1 MPRLCVRKVS
11 VPAAAPRSHVCCI
24 AGLFRLPHS
33 PHRPRHRVDHHARWR
48 RHWELSQ
55 WRWRQRPVLLP
66 DRRRDRPQR
75 HVCARCGAN
84 GPRHPSTSCHPV
96 DGTPRP
102 PNVPLAPTAHRAVCT
117 DFPPRSVC
125 SPAYGLKLSSS
136 VCAPVSPR
144 AASQDYSNHR
154 IRRIDIATG
163 STTTL
168 AGTSSSGSTNGA
180 GASSQFNYPY
190 GVAIDPSG
198 SFALVAVR
206 QLPPRRR
213 VRPPPPL
220 APYSRL
226 AHAGLCTA
234 RP

>member
-1 MPRLCVRKVS
+1 MQP
-11 VPAAAPRSHVCCI
+11 
-24 AGLFRLPHS
+24 GL
-33 PHRPRHRVDHHARWR
+33 
-48 RHWELSQ
+48 
-55 WRWRQRPVLLP
+55 
-66 DRRRDRPQR
+66 
-75 HVCARCGAN
+75 
-84 GPRHPSTSCHPV
+84 
-96 DGTPRP
+96 
-102 PNVPLAPTAHRAVCT
+102 
-117 DFPPRSVC
+117 
-125 SPAYGLKLSSS
+125 YGLKLSSS

-206 QLPPRRR
+206 QLP
-213 VRPPPPL
+213 V
-220 APYSRL
+220 AP
-226 AHAGLCTA
+226 LCTNKHI
-234 RP
+234 RLPLHTLSSSQCVYLPPTPMRHRRTI